1 MCVWSHLD
9 VQIAKTKQ
17 CPGTRLF
24 IQTVFIHMCVCLCR
38 CDAIH
43 FRAVFS
49 RTAPLRLT
57 QRDHLSANQQRYW
70 FSSAN
75 HFNGHCIRIYRI
87 FLVRLPLWSC
97 SYINSVE
104 LTLYVCLCV
113 CVFAT
118 VFRFLPNSSSRI
130 KKQSVS
136 TCSFVCV
143 SARKIHKKN

>member
-9 VQIAKTKQ
+9 AQKAKTKQ
-17 CPGTRLF
+17 CPGARLF
-24 IQTVFIHMCVCLCR
+24 IQTVFIHTHVCVCR
-38 CDAIH
+38 YDTIH
-43 FRAVFS
+43 FRAVFN

-104 LTLYVCLCV
+104 LTLYVFV

-118 VFRFLPNSSSRI
+118 VFRFLPNSLSRI

-136 TCSFVCV
+136 TCFLCVCV